1 MRKRERENPCLICAR
16 YRKFEEAE
24 VYAFS
29 NFLSGVQLLARMS
42 KKILNMECI
51 HISCLDI
58 WIRHTQTCTSKETS
72 QLNLDEV
79 EKMVTLGVQPIRT
92 NVGTTSCCER
102 HAKPM

>member
-24 VYAFS
+24 VCEICVYAFS

-58 WIRHTQTCTSKETS
+58 WIRCWMYPGS
-72 QLNLDEV
+72 
-79 EKMVTLGVQPIRT
+79 VQPQSLCILFR
-92 NVGTTSCCER
+92 
-102 HAKPM
+102 KKD